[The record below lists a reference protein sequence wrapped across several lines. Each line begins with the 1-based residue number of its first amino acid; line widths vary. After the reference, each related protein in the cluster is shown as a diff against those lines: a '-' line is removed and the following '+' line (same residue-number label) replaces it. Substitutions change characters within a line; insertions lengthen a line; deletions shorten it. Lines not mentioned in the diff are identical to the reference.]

1 MSGWTFFLVALAFK
15 FQHPFFLYIGFQ
27 VSASFCCFRV
37 AWVTSWRQLL
47 KQCFQLCFQ
56 CCLKS
61 SLWLEWWQHIMLD
74 YNQKGSSQINQKATI
89 IWRSHH
95 KLHCVYD
102 NWISWR
108 SSKLMFSCTTSNGS
122 KQIHLTLILHSLLA
136 LSFNLIWVFFRVRL
150 TCTNIWSFS
159 QKGTLGFS
167 VYLLKLWTIVPYAPR
182 NLDPRVIW
190 VLINPYVQ
198 CSIKSNT
205 PTMDL
210 TRIWPKK
217 FFHEAHPILTG
228 PWQFLVHHHPYPSI
242 RIAGEKCIAI
252 VERDIAEDW
261 YEILYLLN

>member
-1 MSGWTFFLVALAFK
+1 VSGWTFFLVAFAFK
-15 FQHPFFLYIGFQ
+15 FQHPF
-27 VSASFCCFRV
+27 V
-37 AWVTSWRQLL
+37 AFMWLELHLDDICWNN
-47 KQCFQLCFQ
+47 FLCFQ

-61 SLWLEWWQHIMLD
+61 SLWLEWWQYIMLD

-89 IWRSHH
+89 IWRSQH

-108 SSKLMFSCTTSNGS
+108 SSKLMFPRTTSNGS

-136 LSFNLIWVFFRVRL
+136 LSFNLVWVFFRVRL

-167 VYLLKLWTIVPYAPR
+167 VCLLKLWTIVPYAPR

-198 CSIKSNT
+198 CTSS
-205 PTMDL
+205 PTHQPWISQEFGPRNFSMGPIRSSLDL
-210 TRIWPKK
+210 GSSWFIITLIQAP
-217 FFHEAHPILTG
+217 A
-228 PWQFLVHHHPYPSI
+228 
-242 RIAGEKCIAI
+242 
-252 VERDIAEDW
+252 
-261 YEILYLLN
+261 